1 MADKVL
7 INGEFVE
14 SKSNKVLDILNPV
27 TLEHL
32 GSVPNCNAEDVDLAV
47 KSAKKAQKAWW
58 RVSGVEKATLLH
70 EVAKRIRDNEKE
82 LSLLLAK
89 ETGKPL
95 IEAVDCIDWV
105 AACFDY
111 YAETGRASRGLSL
124 PPVAEH
130 QVNFTIKEP
139 YGVVACIS
147 PFNFPLLLMAWKI
160 APAIVTGN
168 TVVCKPPHQNPL
180 SSMLLA
186 KVFDCLPAGVVNFI
200 TGDGA
205 GTGEALIT
213 HPDVDV
219 IAFTGSTKIG
229 RHVAEV
235 AGRDLK
241 KVNLEMGGIDP
252 FLVFE
257 DADVDIAVRAAAW
270 ARLLNAGQVCTS
282 SKRIYV
288 VESIADEFERK
299 IIEYVKTLKV
309 GDPMKSDT
317 DIGCIISKEALDQ
330 IEDQVKRVVAE
341 GAKLELGGSRFNPD
355 GLPGYFFQPTILT
368 NVKHGG
374 LVTTE
379 EIFGPVISIIRAKN
393 ADEMIEM
400 ANDSK
405 YGLGACIYTKSLEYS
420 MRAMDEIKAGSFWV
434 NDPLSD
440 NDAAPFGGMRWS
452 GIGRELGEDG
462 LDAFRE
468 PKHVHIDYKMEV
480 KPYWFPYAQRAVSEH
495 E

>member
-1 MADKVL
+1 MTQKIF
-7 INGEFVE
+7 INGEFV
-14 SKSNKVLDILNPV
+14 
-27 TLEHL
+27 
-32 GSVPNCNAEDVDLAV
+32 
-47 KSAKKAQKAWW
+47 SAKSKEILEIKNPTTGEFIDTVPLCGEEDINFAMESARKAQKSWW
-58 RVSGVEKATLLH
+58 RLSGVEKANYMH
-70 EVAKRIRDNEKE
+70 EIANNLRGMVDE
-82 LSLLLAK
+82 LSKLLTQ

-95 IEAVDCIDWV
+95 IESVDCIDWV

-111 YAETGRASRGLSL
+111 YAETGRSSRGLSL

-139 YGVVACIS
+139 YGIAVCIA

-160 APAIVTGN
+160 APALVTGN

-180 SSMLLA
+180 SNLLMA
-186 KVFDCLPAGVVNFI
+186 KAFENLPAGVVNFI

-205 GTGEALIT
+205 KTGELLIN
-213 HPDVDV
+213 HPETDV

-229 RHVAEV
+229 RHVAET
-235 AGRDLK
+235 AGRHLK

-257 DADVDIAVRAAAW
+257 DADVDIAVKGAVW

-288 VESIADEFERK
+288 HEKIADEFEK
-299 IIEYVKTLKV
+299 KLIEQVKTVKV
-309 GDPMKSDT
+309 GDPMDPNT
-317 DIGCIISKEALDQ
+317 DMGALITPEAAEHVEKQVQQL
-330 IEDQVKRVVAE
+330 IEE
-341 GAKLELGGSRFNPD
+341 GATLVYGGKRFSPN
-355 GLPGYFFQPTILT
+355 GLKGNFFQPTILT

-374 LVTTE
+374 LATNE
-379 EIFGPVISIIRAKN
+379 EVFGPVISIIRAKN
-393 ADEMIEM
+393 AEEMIEM

-405 YGLGACIYTKSLEYS
+405 YGLGATIYTNSLYYS
-420 MRAMDEIKAGSFWV
+420 MKAMEEIKAGTFWV

-440 NDAAPFGGMRWS
+440 NDAGPFGGMRQS
-452 GIGRELGEDG
+452 GMGRELGEEG

-480 KPYWFPYAQRAVSEH
+480 KDYWFPYSNRKQH
-495 E
+495 